1 MRSDLPLFPEAASTG
16 AHQVDA
22 IFFIWAV
29 VSVFFSLLIAGLI
42 IYFMTRY
49 RRRREDDV
57 GTDNTVP
64 MALEIVWSVIPL
76 GICLLMF
83 AWGAKVFF
91 YIYRPPA
98 DAVEYFAVSK
108 QWMWKFQHPE
118 GNREI
123 NELHVPVGQA
133 IKMTMTSEDVIHSF
147 YVPAFRMKQDVLPGR
162 YTTTWFKADKPGT
175 YHLFC
180 AEYCGTEHSRMIG
193 RVVVLEPTAYEAWLS
208 GSQPG
213 LSTVASGAQLFQT
226 FACDTCHRPAA
237 AGMVPRAPRLEGL
250 FGRQVKLADGRTLLA
265 DENYIRESILNP
277 NAKIVAGWTPIM
289 PTFQGQVTEE
299 QLVQL
304 LAYVKSLS
312 GDSGGTAGGGNS
324 TGGPATTPD
333 AGTPQTGGQGRSSQ
347 PVGGQG
353 GGVEPTPS
361 SPSKSGSSA
370 PGSPASGSPGR
381 PK

>member
-1 MRSDLPLFPEAASTG
+1 MRTDLPLFPEAASTG

-22 IFFIWAV
+22 LFAIWAI
-29 VSVFFSLLIAGLI
+29 VSFFFSLLIAGLI
-42 IYFMTRY
+42 LYFMTRY
-49 RRRREDDV
+49 RRRREDQV

-64 MALEIVWSVIPL
+64 MALEIIWSVIPL
-76 GICLLMF
+76 GICLVMF

-91 YIYRPPA
+91 YVYRPPS

-123 NELHVPVGQA
+123 NELHVPVGQS

-180 AEYCGTEHSRMIG
+180 AEYCGTEHSKMIG
-193 RVVVLEPTAYEAWLS
+193 RVVVMEPTAYEAWLS
-208 GSQPG
+208 GTQPG
-213 LSTVASGAQLFQT
+213 QSTVASGAQLFQT
-226 FACDTCHRPAA
+226 LACDTCHRPSAV
-237 AGMVPRAPRLEGL
+237 GMVPRAPRLEGL

-265 DENYIRESILNP
+265 DENYLRESIVNP
-277 NAKIVAGWTPIM
+277 GAKIVAGWTPIM
-289 PTFQGQVTEE
+289 PTFQGQVSEE
-299 QLVQL
+299 QLVQII
-304 LAYVKSLS
+304 AYVKSL
-312 GDSGGTAGGGNS
+312 GVDATASPAGNAGS
-324 TGGPATTPD
+324 TIDPAAASETPVAPQ
-333 AGTPQTGGQGRSSQ
+333 AGA
-347 PVGGQG
+347 
-353 GGVEPTPS
+353 PS
-361 SPSKSGSSA
+361 SPSQKPSTGTS
-370 PGSPASGSPGR
+370 GR